1 MPGSGWSAGEGI
13 GYPFQYSWA
22 SLVAQLVTN
31 CKCGRP
37 GFNPWVGKTPWRRE
51 WLPTPVFLSGKSHG
65 QGAWWATVHG
75 VSRVRHNLVTKLP
88 NDLNSRYS
96 DIFPKRRCASLLVFQ
111 YLEVYFYLS
120 HHHLHFYEL
129 DSYLLLPFFVS
140 IVLTFESKTHTH
152 TSVLNSCSWYQK
164 LFLFNCIEFPLI

>member
-1 MPGSGWSAGEGI
+1 MGDEVEQSKGHGA
-13 GYPFQYSWA
+13 QVKKVNRYSENLQKI
-22 SLVAQLVTN
+22 ST
-31 CKCGRP
+31 
-37 GFNPWVGKTPWRRE
+37 GFDPWVRKIPWRRK
-51 WLPTPVFLSGKSHG
+51 WQPTPVFLSGKSHG

-129 DSYLLLPFFVS
+129 ESYLLLPFFVS

-152 TSVLNSCSWYQK
+152 THTPAC
-164 LFLFNCIEFPLI
+164 